1 MVMSNQNN
9 VRVKNARQP
18 VKRKYILHVKA
29 WLNWETFASATMF
42 PSFRVKLSVSLYITS
57 LDVE

>member
-1 MVMSNQNN
+1 MIRVMSNQNN

-29 WLNWETFASATMF
+29 WLNWETFASVPMF
-42 PSFRVKLSVSLYITS
+42 PQQCFLAF
-57 LDVE
+57 E